1 MSEPNGKPPPAIW
14 GWFRARPTRW
24 LKRLAVALLIFVAG
38 LHLYALAL
46 AVLPSPGTI
55 LMAQRSFSE
64 ETIWRNIT
72 PLEEISPNV
81 VRAVIAAEDTGF
93 CSHPGVDFEAV
104 RVAWREWRAGEG
116 LRGASTI
123 SQQTA
128 KNLFFW
134 NGGGLPRKAGD
145 AWMAMFTDTVWG
157 KRRVMEHYLNVAEW
171 GDGIFGIEAAA
182 RLRFNKRA
190 RDLTQREAAL
200 LAAVLPNP
208 NRWRV
213 DPPGPYVRS
222 RAATIQ
228 ARMGVVRR
236 DGLDSCVLGN

>member
-1 MSEPNGKPPPAIW
+1 MSEPNGARAPAIW
-14 GWFRARPTRW
+14 DRLSFRP
-24 LKRLAVALLIFVAG
+24 RLWIRRLLLGLVGYLLA
-38 LHLYALAL
+38 LHLYALIL
-46 AVLPSPGTI
+46 SVLPAPGTI
-55 LMAQRSFSE
+55 LMAQRGFSE

-72 PLEEISPNV
+72 PLEEISPHV
-81 VRAVIAAEDTGF
+81 IRAVIAAEDTGF
-93 CSHPGVDFEAV
+93 CNHAGVDFEAV
-104 RVAWREWRAGEG
+104 QTAWEEWRAGEG

-128 KNLFFW
+128 KNIFFW

-145 AWMAMFTDTVWG
+145 AWMALVTDKLWG
-157 KRRVMEHYLNVAEW
+157 KPRVMEHYLNVAEW

-182 RLRFNKRA
+182 RIRFNKRA
-190 RDLTQREAAL
+190 ADLTEREAAL
-200 LAAVLPNP
+200 LAAVLPSP

-228 ARMGVVRR
+228 ARMAVVRR
-236 DGLDSCVLGN
+236 DALDICVLTD